1 MKLINRF
8 CTENESNKFEYQLL
22 KTNIT
27 FLDTEICTNNLNY
40 VNARTYRA
48 KMVDKNCSNY

>member
-48 KMVDKNCSNY
+48 KMVDKNC